1 MQMKEHVNLYFYKAT
16 VSEVSYADRKGKYM
30 NQKGVTLPKCK
41 MKKIII
47 NGGKKLHGS
56 ISVSG
61 SKNSSLAILASS
73 MLFEK
78 KSSFK
83 KYSYS

>member
-1 MQMKEHVNLYFYKAT
+1 M
-16 VSEVSYADRKGKYM
+16 EVKNSMD
-30 NQKGVTLPKCK
+30 
-41 MKKIII
+41 
-47 NGGKKLHGS
+47 

-61 SKNSSLAILASS
+61 SKNSSLAICSS
-73 MLFEK
+73 MLFE

>member
-1 MQMKEHVNLYFYKAT
+1 
-16 VSEVSYADRKGKYM
+16 
-30 NQKGVTLPKCK
+30 

-47 NGGKKLHGS
+47 YGGKKLHGS

-78 KSSFK
+78 KVVLKNIPIVEDIKQRIKLYIIIVKIKLILIKTGDHLISFLFET
-83 KYSYS
+83 YRS

>member
-1 MQMKEHVNLYFYKAT
+1 
-16 VSEVSYADRKGKYM
+16 
-30 NQKGVTLPKCK
+30 

-47 NGGKKLHGS
+47 YGGKKLHGS

-78 KSSFK
+78 KVVLKNIPIVEDIKTMIKLLIYLGKNIKVKKTIEITNSKKFGKSFIAPI
-83 KYSYS
+83 

>member
-1 MQMKEHVNLYFYKAT
+1 
-16 VSEVSYADRKGKYM
+16 
-30 NQKGVTLPKCK
+30 

-78 KSSFK
+78 KSGLKIFL
-83 KYSYS
+83 

>member
-1 MQMKEHVNLYFYKAT
+1 
-16 VSEVSYADRKGKYM
+16 
-30 NQKGVTLPKCK
+30 

-78 KSSFK
+78 KVVLKNIPIVEDIKTMIKLLIYLGKIIKVRK
-83 KYSYS
+83 KQLR

>member
-1 MQMKEHVNLYFYKAT
+1 
-16 VSEVSYADRKGKYM
+16 
-30 NQKGVTLPKCK
+30 

-47 NGGKKLHGS
+47 YGGKKLHGS

-78 KSSFK
+78 KVVLK
-83 KYSYS
+83 NIPMV